1 MPFMPARA
9 VATYQEVQV
18 NSRSPLALVV
28 MLYDGAIVALEQA
41 RAAIGAGDLLA
52 KRDAMSRA
60 FAILGQLQG
69 SLNLEAG
76 GEVAE
81 RLDGLYTYLT
91 DRLTAANVTCD
102 PEPVVEAIRLLSV
115 VRDGWTAIAA
125 PPLKAAV

>member
-18 NSRSPLALVV
+18 NSRSPLELVV

-41 RAAIGAGDLLA
+41 RAALGAGDLLA